1 VSPYADRNKELL
13 ALINDLPTPKDFFD
27 SGIELFDFAWDTVA
41 NLVTNLSQA
50 IEMGGRGEGRHGGLL
65 GASKRRLTTA
75 LTVTQQGVEFVLKRE
90 DFRGIT
96 FPASG

>member
-1 VSPYADRNKELL
+1 MSPYADRNKELL

-65 GASKRRLTTA
+65 GSLQETINDSFDCDAA
-75 LTVTQQGVEFVLKRE
+75 G
-90 DFRGIT
+90 G
-96 FPASG
+96 